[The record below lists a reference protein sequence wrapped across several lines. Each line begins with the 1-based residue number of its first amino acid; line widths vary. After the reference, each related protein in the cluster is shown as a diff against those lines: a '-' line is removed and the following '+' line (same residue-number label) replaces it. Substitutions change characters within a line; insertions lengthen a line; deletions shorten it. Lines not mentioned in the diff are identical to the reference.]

1 MKQIQILTMEEIP
14 QVKRSFKS
22 IDVSSLTMKQVETLV
37 EKEGIDFAADYGFK
51 NDNFTT
57 ELVYSEN

>member
-1 MKQIQILTMEEIP
+1 MEEIP
-14 QVKRSFKS
+14 QVQRTFKR
-22 IDVSSLTMKQVETLV
+22 IDVSSLTMKQVEELV

-51 NDNFTT
+51 NNDSIT